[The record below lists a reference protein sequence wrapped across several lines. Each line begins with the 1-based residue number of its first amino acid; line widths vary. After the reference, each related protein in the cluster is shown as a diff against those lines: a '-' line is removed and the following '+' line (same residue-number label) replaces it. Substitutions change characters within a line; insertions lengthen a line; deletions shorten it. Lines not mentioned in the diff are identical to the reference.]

1 MLVVLKWHL
10 PSWPLGCIT
19 EMLADS
25 KGFVRRVR
33 MKTQTSELQR
43 PINKPCLLM
52 EAVC

>member
-1 MLVVLKWHL
+1 MQCENNGD
-10 PSWPLGCIT
+10 PLFGCIT

-25 KGFVRRVR
+25 KGFVCHVR

>member
-25 KGFVRRVR
+25 KGSVRRVR